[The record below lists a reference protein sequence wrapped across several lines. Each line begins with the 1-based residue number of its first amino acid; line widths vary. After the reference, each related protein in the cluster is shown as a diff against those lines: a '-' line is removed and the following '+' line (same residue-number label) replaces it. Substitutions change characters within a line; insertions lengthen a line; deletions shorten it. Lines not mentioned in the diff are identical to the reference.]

1 MLYDYNNTVAAE
13 RFCAGRLSHN
23 FLLREVVNPSE
34 DYKMG
39 SLIVAQLLDR
49 SGEPST
55 IKMRIPAQAGA
66 VTITE
71 IISFATSLNTA
82 LEAIT
87 LMTVAQIYFQQD
99 LLTVDPSVPTDDY
112 ANRETGA
119 RVFFHNDTTGDK
131 GRITVPAPDLANVAR
146 GSANDEFDL
155 TDTEMAALVTW
166 MESNYDLRGE
176 SITVDKALFV
186 GQNN

>member
-13 RFCAGRLSHN
+13 RFCVGCLSHN
-23 FLLREVVNPSE
+23 FLLREVVNPLE
-34 DYKMG
+34 DYEMG